1 MLCLKTDRFHCYCSH
16 TNFICHARISYGL
29 NWAALFT
36 VVILTFYRSWS
47 YIVYAKVAI
56 RRICNFSWIYV
67 TITVKSLRYLPIDED
82 GNTNIQFKYICS
94 TIKLKWARFQH
105 RVMYIVKLVQE
116 KRLHL
121 RHTLK
126 FIAGYQITCTV
137 QHNMRSNQKLQMAT
151 MNLWS
156 PATLFSF
163 IFFVSHFIFFF
174 FYS

>member
-1 MLCLKTDRFHCYCSH
+1 MSH
-16 TNFICHARISYGL
+16 SYIVRSEL
-29 NWAALFT
+29 SCT
-36 VVILTFYRSWS
+36 IHSRDSDIYRSWR

-67 TITVKSLRYLPIDED
+67 TITTKSLRYLPFDED

-105 RVMYIVKLVQE
+105 IVLYIVKLVKE
-116 KRLHL
+116 KILHL

-151 MNLWS
+151 KNLWS
-156 PATLFSF
+156 SATLLSF
-163 IFFVSHFIFFF
+163 IFFVSHFIFSFSILSCEYF
-174 FYS
+174 VAPDTWITMYRK